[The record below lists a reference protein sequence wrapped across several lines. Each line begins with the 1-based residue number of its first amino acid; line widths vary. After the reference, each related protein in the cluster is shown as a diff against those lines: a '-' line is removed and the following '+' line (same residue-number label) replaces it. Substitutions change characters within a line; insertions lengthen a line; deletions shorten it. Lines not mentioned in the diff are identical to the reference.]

1 MDVCKDV
8 KNKSMALTAEQIA
21 QIERIEW
28 NPLVEGMIWEEHP
41 GMQMYPLFR
50 EVPEDVIEFNLQ
62 ELDKILKFMVL
73 FVDPLSP
80 FYEVRNFEIRKNNCV
95 DALGFKKRSRFL
107 QEVDHVTPYWNSL
120 LFEYFQ
126 IVNEYSYESW
136 FSLKSNFHRM
146 TAALRGGN
154 LSATERRH
162 FMSSMKDARKQLEEM
177 EYDLFQ
183 DERIKASIETES
195 EKARLGGYAEQY
207 AQILKF

>member
-1 MDVCKDV
+1 
-8 KNKSMALTAEQIA
+8 MALTAEQIA
-21 QIERIEW
+21 AIERIEW
-28 NPLVEGMIWEEHP
+28 NPLTDKLMWEEHR

-50 EVPEDVIEFNLQ
+50 EVPEDVLEFDLHDLDNL
-62 ELDKILKFMVL
+62 LKFMVL

-80 FYEVRNFEIRKNNCV
+80 FYEVRNFEIRKNQCL
-95 DALGFKKRSRFL
+95 DALGVKRHSRMV
-107 QEVDHVTPYWNSL
+107 QEVDNVTPYWNSL

-154 LSATERRH
+154 LTATERRH
-162 FMSSMKDARKQLEEM
+162 FMTSMKDAKKELQEM
-177 EYDLFQ
+177 EYELFQ
-183 DERIKASIETES
+183 DERTKASIENQT